1 MEKLKLEDFGT
12 SYDSDDCLKE
22 ELHEMLVP
30 AVLREPWTI
39 VDGRINLYF
48 YHVSCVP
55 IPEDRDYR
63 DFGLFL
69 KYPLPKEAETMQVDL
84 HLARG
89 RIVKTR
95 FVPFGMIKFHREE
108 ILLAQNFQEM
118 FLKVI
123 LDRSELFADYVSL
136 GEAGGSHQH
145 SSTFYLL
152 LPVKQQKCGK
162 IMIIDWTAVERCL
175 SSPVFRQPTVPYEND
190 HDQTRDSLKL
200 LNGTFNEDDV
210 LNSLVFTPHN
220 KRFFFITKI
229 LHKSIARKKRSGVQL
244 SFPDQPLLKA
254 KQLFNLHNLLHNR
267 VQESTEARELVEHFV
282 ELPPELCSLKIFG
295 FSKDVGSSLSLFPSL
310 IHRLEN
316 LLVAV
321 ELKDVLSAYFPEGT
335 EIRADC
341 ILEALTTEKC
351 LERFSLERF
360 EVLGDAFLKY
370 VVGRHSFLSY
380 QGLDEGQL
388 TEKRSSIVKNS
399 HLCEMAIKNNLQVY
413 IRDELFH
420 PSNFFALG
428 RPCKVVCDVN
438 TESIIHGQRGTDN
451 TVDGTDAS
459 NVKCTKSHRWLHRK
473 TIADVVEA
481 LVGVF
486 LVEGGFRAAIAFLQ
500 WIGIQV
506 GFEVSNVYKFLDES
520 KSNLSLSKSID
531 LDGLE
536 KLLDYRFMHK
546 GLLIQA
552 FIHPSYNKHSGGCYQ
567 KLEFLGDAVL
577 EYLITSYLYSV
588 YPDLK
593 PGQITDLRSATVNN
607 NSFAH
612 IAVRRSLVEYLV
624 KDSPSL
630 DQAVNKFKNYVRL
643 SDAARDL
650 VEEPACPKVL
660 GDIVESSIGAIL
672 LDTGFNLNLVWT
684 LMLNLLEPVLRFSSL
699 DINPVREL
707 RELCQSYGFEL
718 GLPQPVKQ
726 REGYYVQV
734 EVNVKGNHKMY
745 SAVNN
750 NSKAARIMAA
760 QEALCKLKA
769 LGFNHKCK
777 TLEEILRST
786 RKNVPKLIGF
796 DEEPIEIEGCND
808 DSIPLDKLRV
818 QEVAVMQ
825 SQMCLVAGSTTSSDT
840 NPKQSSV
847 IPSGL
852 VQRWAE
858 SSKTCNINKE
868 EHEPV
873 RSHQVG
879 TNGLTENGCHQE
891 KKGALNNKSAKS
903 QLFEICALNYW
914 SHPSFVCCKDEG
926 PSHVRKF
933 TFKVTVQIEGS
944 STLLE
949 CYGKPKSQ
957 KKSAQEDAAA
967 GALWYLKHLGY
978 T

>member
-63 DFGLFL
+63 DFGIFL

-95 FVPFGMIKFHREE
+95 FVPSGMIKFHREE

-136 GEAGGSHQH
+136 GGAGGSHQH

-162 IMIIDWTAVERCL
+162 IMIIDWTTVERCL
-175 SSPVFRQPTVPYEND
+175 SSPVFKQPTVPYEND

-220 KRFFFITKI
+220 KRFFFITEI

-267 VQESTEARELVEHFV
+267 VQEST
-282 ELPPELCSLKIFG
+282 
-295 FSKDVGSSLSLFPSL
+295 
-310 IHRLEN
+310 
-316 LLVAV
+316 
-321 ELKDVLSAYFPEGT
+321 
-335 EIRADC
+335 
-341 ILEALTTEKC
+341 
-351 LERFSLERF
+351 
-360 EVLGDAFLKY
+360 
-370 VVGRHSFLSY
+370 
-380 QGLDEGQL
+380 
-388 TEKRSSIVKNS
+388 
-399 HLCEMAIKNNLQVY
+399 
-413 IRDELFH
+413 
-420 PSNFFALG
+420 
-428 RPCKVVCDVN
+428 
-438 TESIIHGQRGTDN
+438 
-451 TVDGTDAS
+451 
-459 NVKCTKSHRWLHRK
+459 
-473 TIADVVEA
+473 
-481 LVGVF
+481 
-486 LVEGGFRAAIAFLQ
+486 
-500 WIGIQV
+500 
-506 GFEVSNVYKFLDES
+506 
-520 KSNLSLSKSID
+520 
-531 LDGLE
+531 
-536 KLLDYRFMHK
+536 
-546 GLLIQA
+546 
-552 FIHPSYNKHSGGCYQ
+552 
-567 KLEFLGDAVL
+567 
-577 EYLITSYLYSV
+577 
-588 YPDLK
+588 
-593 PGQITDLRSATVNN
+593 
-607 NSFAH
+607 
-612 IAVRRSLVEYLV
+612 
-624 KDSPSL
+624 
-630 DQAVNKFKNYVRL
+630 
-643 SDAARDL
+643 
-650 VEEPACPKVL
+650 
-660 GDIVESSIGAIL
+660 
-672 LDTGFNLNLVWT
+672 
-684 LMLNLLEPVLRFSSL
+684 
-699 DINPVREL
+699 
-707 RELCQSYGFEL
+707 
-718 GLPQPVKQ
+718 
-726 REGYYVQV
+726 
-734 EVNVKGNHKMY
+734 
-745 SAVNN
+745 
-750 NSKAARIMAA
+750 
-760 QEALCKLKA
+760 
-769 LGFNHKCK
+769 
-777 TLEEILRST
+777 
-786 RKNVPKLIGF
+786 
-796 DEEPIEIEGCND
+796 
-808 DSIPLDKLRV
+808 
-818 QEVAVMQ
+818 
-825 SQMCLVAGSTTSSDT
+825 GSTTSSDA

-891 KKGALNNKSAKS
+891 KNGALNNKSAKS